1 MNYILFWFIFGKS
14 WKVSNP
20 PGVGRWADCRFAS
33 RGCFRSTCAAKKNCF
48 SHLLGMI
55 DEFGWMFIP
64 LKKMGK
70 NKGKMTHRWVWAK
83 IYDPGKSQ
91 NWVTLVASAGQFD
104 TRGLIWRL
112 GI

>member
-1 MNYILFWFIFGKS
+1 LENHGKS
-14 WKVSNP
+14 LIPQELGAGLTADSPAADVSEAP
-20 PGVGRWADCRFAS
+20 ALQ
-33 RGCFRSTCAAKKNCF
+33 KKNCF

-55 DEFGWMFIP
+55 DEFGWKFIP
-64 LKKMGK
+64 QKKLEK
-70 NKGKMTHRWVWAK
+70 KGKMTHRWVWAK
-83 IYDPGKSQ
+83 IYDPGNSQ